1 MKTALN
7 FTAAGPV
14 YAFAPGVEALDI
26 ADQLDARQTQLD
38 ALLAMTCGE
47 SGKAF
52 RGMSDDMQDAYMWA
66 CSMIAR
72 EIQELTEALQERQ
85 AAERGQS

>member
-14 YAFAPGVEALDI
+14 YVLAPGVKAGDI
-26 ADQLDARQTQLD
+26 ADQLAARQAQLE
-38 ALLAMTCGE
+38 ALLSMTYGE
-47 SGKAF
+47 EGEAF
-52 RGMSDDMQDAYMWA
+52 RTMSDSLQDGFMWA
-66 CSMIAR
+66 CSMIAQEVR
-72 EIQELTEALQERQ
+72 ELTEALRERQ